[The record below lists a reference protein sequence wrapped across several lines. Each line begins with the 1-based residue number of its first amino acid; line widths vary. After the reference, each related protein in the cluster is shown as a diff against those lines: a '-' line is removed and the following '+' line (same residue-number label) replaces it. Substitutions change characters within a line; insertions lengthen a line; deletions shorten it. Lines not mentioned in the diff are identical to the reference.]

1 MKISMAAVVSSLLLV
16 GCETTSRGE
25 LLLDDAAG
33 VEVQL
38 VSLAGE
44 PLSGVPVKLMVD
56 RWASPTP
63 LGASREVRTGVTGLA
78 GEFVF
83 GYRERAG
90 TSLALDEGD
99 TSSLWADA
107 GDGWQLLSVISLEGW
122 GGDSTPT
129 ELQLTP
135 REFEFRFEV
144 NDVEGRPL
152 EGATLQLVA
161 GPFGAPVDH
170 LPARR
175 TDATGRLDWTGFA
188 GGGWWVDISSPGF
201 APVRTCPYQF
211 KSSDDPERCYVVT
224 MRPGREVTVEVLDL
238 SGKPAVSARV
248 FYTYENIGLPT
259 FSTWTDTT
267 DDRGRVGI
275 TVPSDGEFEVE
286 AVDFTGAGAGGRE
299 LTVRVRTEEAAVTR
313 GSI

>member
-1 MKISMAAVVSSLLLV
+1 MKTSMAAVVASLLLV

-33 VEVQL
+33 VQARL
-38 VSLAGE
+38 VTTTGE
-44 PLSGVPVKLMVD
+44 PLSGVPVMLMVD

-63 LGASREVRTGVTGLA
+63 LGAGREVRTGVTGLA

-107 GDGWQLLSVISLEGW
+107 GDGWQLLSVISSEGW
-122 GGDSTPT
+122 GGDSTPA

-135 REFEFRFEV
+135 REFEFRFDV
-144 NDVEGRPL
+144 KDVEGRPL
-152 EGATLQLVA
+152 EGATFQLVA
-161 GPFGAPVDH
+161 GPFGAPVGH
-170 LPARR
+170 LPMRR
-175 TDATGRLDWTGFA
+175 TDAAGRLKWAGFA
-188 GGGWWVDISSPGF
+188 SGGWWVDISSHGF

-211 KSSDDPERCYVVT
+211 RPSDDPERRYVVT
-224 MRPGREVTVEVLDL
+224 MRPGREVTVEVLDI
-238 SGKPAVSARV
+238 SGKPAVGARV

-267 DDRGRVGI
+267 DDQGRVGI

-286 AVDFTGAGAGGRE
+286 AVDVTGAGAGGGV
-299 LTVRVRTEEAAVTR
+299 LTVRVHTGEAADH
-313 GSI
+313 